1 MSAPLPF
8 VPPERTLTGGELQE
22 LAAAVAGAE
31 GLWTDLLEHRTDGR
45 GYAELFLDEHLGVWV
60 LEWMAD
66 DHDTGYHDH
75 DRSAGAV
82 HVARG
87 AIRHE
92 HLRLGE
98 RPVGT
103 RVPAGEGFRFDETFI
118 HRMRRE
124 PDAGPTVTIHAY
136 SPPLERTG
144 QYGEAEDGLL
154 HRVPTSS
161 EEHLSPKGRQGT
173 PSTFS
178 DGDAEAEV
186 GVEADERESGG
197 PGS

>member
-1 MSAPLPF
+1 MNAPLPF
-8 VPPERTLTGGELQE
+8 SPPGRTLDGQELQE
-22 LAAAVAGAE
+22 LAAAVAGSE
-31 GLWTDLLEHRTDGR
+31 ELWTGLLEHRTDDR
-45 GYAELFLDEHLGVWV
+45 GYAEIFLDRHVGVWV
-60 LEWMAD
+60 LEWTAD

-92 HLRLGE
+92 HLRLGN
-98 RPVGT
+98 RPVGD
-103 RVPAGEGFRFDETFI
+103 RVPAGEGFCFDETFI

-124 PDAGPTVTIHAY
+124 PEAGPTVTIHAY

-144 QYGEAEDGLL
+144 QYGELADGLL

-178 DGDAEAEV
+178 GSAADA
-186 GVEADERESGG
+186 GERAGGRPES
-197 PGS
+197 